1 MNKLALFLIPLVALG
16 AIAGGVAA
24 SGSFNS
30 CGYNEDG
37 NFVSPDGTISAFG
50 TMAAASECAAQGILP
65 AFVAKRLGTF
75 GDADTQQWAE
85 EIKKLDAEAKQ
96 RLEEENAHG

>member
-1 MNKLALFLIPLVALG
+1 MNKLALFLIPVVALG

-24 SGSFNS
+24 SGSFKT

-37 NFVSPDGTISAFG
+37 NFVNRDGSISAFG

-65 AFVAKRLGTF
+65 AVVANRLGLL
-75 GDADTQQWAE
+75 GNVDTREWAE

-96 RLEEENAHG
+96 RLEEENSHG